1 MLNQNETQKSELNLK
16 NDQKEASIEMCFHNS
31 FNSSGLFMLLPKSL
45 NTQGKSKK
53 KKKKCLLAI
62 FSKTELF
69 F

>member
-53 KKKKCLLAI
+53 KKKM
-62 FSKTELF
+62 FTGHLF
-69 F
+69 